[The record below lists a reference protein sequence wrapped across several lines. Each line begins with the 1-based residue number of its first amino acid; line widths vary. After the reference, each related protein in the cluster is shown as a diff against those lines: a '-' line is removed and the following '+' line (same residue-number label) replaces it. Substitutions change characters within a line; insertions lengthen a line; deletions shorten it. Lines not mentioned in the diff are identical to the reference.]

1 MSNEFKE
8 LVEKKVKEIQQEV
21 YIKHGILQKI
31 VALFLSIQ
39 RGEFP
44 GKKPPRGLLFYGPP
58 GTGKTLLMKTLAK
71 ELELS
76 DPIRIRGPEIISQYY
91 GKSEARLRQ
100 VFALAKER
108 AEKEKLAIIFID
120 ELDSLA
126 PRRDLTRGELEP
138 RLVGQ
143 LLSLMDGLEIEK
155 CPNCNSE
162 KIKKD
167 GFAFKCGNCGTTLS
181 EGHVVVIGSTNR
193 PGALD
198 PALRRPGRFDLE
210 IEFDPPSA
218 DERKEILKIILNNYA
233 SGQYT
238 NINLDKIAEQTIGF
252 TGADL
257 LQLVN
262 ESLLQAAIEGK
273 NEITP
278 DDLKKAKNSVKPS
291 ALRGFNLEKPRD
303 RRNEI
308 EDEGIIK
315 KIEGIVDDFSKNPRF
330 KPILLSQ
337 ELKLADKVASTIAYL
352 VCGKLHCPYIVVR
365 ATWFR
370 TRWFGEMERSIR
382 EFFGKVKRFEQC
394 VVYIKHID
402 AIVISEDEKL
412 YGATLELLEQ
422 LTELSDSNAKL
433 LLLCSAKWP
442 KKIDPQ
448 VREILLDFGEV
459 I

>member
-1 MSNEFKE
+1 M
-8 LVEKKVKEIQQEV
+8 KVLADKL
-21 YIKHGILQKI
+21 GI
-31 VALFLSIQ
+31 
-39 RGEFP
+39 
-44 GKKPPRGLLFYGPP
+44 PR
-58 GTGKTLLMKTLAK
+58 
-71 ELELS
+71 
-76 DPIRIRGPEIISQYY
+76 PIIIRGPEIISQYY

-100 VFALAKER
+100 IFEYEAKEK

-126 PRRDLTRGELEP
+126 SRRDLARGELEP

-143 LLSLMDGLEIEK
+143 LLSLMDGLER
-155 CPNCNSE
+155 
-162 KIKKD
+162 KISK
-167 GFAFKCGNCGTTLS
+167 
-181 EGHVVVIGSTNR
+181 GHVMVIGSTNR
-193 PGALD
+193 PEALD

-273 NEITP
+273 NKITP

-303 RRNEI
+303 RRSEI
-308 EDEGIIK
+308 KDEGIIN
-315 KIEGIVDDFSKNPRF
+315 KIEEIVDNFSKNPRF

-337 ELKLADKVASTIAYL
+337 KLELADKIASTVAYL
-352 VCGKLHCPYIVVR
+352 VCGKLNCPYIIVR

-382 EFFGKVKRFEQC
+382 EFFGEVKRFEKC

-402 AIVISEDEKL
+402 AIAISEDEKL

-422 LTELSDSNAKL
+422 LTELSDSNAKV
-433 LLLCSAKWP
+433 LLLCSAKCCE
-442 KKIDPQ
+442 KIDSQ
-448 VREILLDFGEV
+448 IKDIFSDFEEV
-459 I
+459 V